1 MVAMSTVNSRETPLS
16 LNLELKYSNNLLS
29 PVPYMPHEFSCQL
42 YLYVGAR
49 KVFNKNKMKS

>member
-29 PVPYMPHEFSCQL
+29 PVPYMPHEFSCHL
-42 YLYVGAR
+42 HVGAR